1 MLVQPS
7 LTITHWVKVVY
18 TNNFIL
24 LEKFITSNFAV
35 SSYTLKILG
44 LAYETLTNKF
54 TNCAEE
60 LAANGQIDWADPK
73 YLSWC
78 NMNNT
83 FTPFFTENCEGS
95 AHLIDHF
102 FTRVWSFRAFS
113 VDVLSYDVPIFKI
126 PPRGGLPEISYSD
139 HEAISANIR
148 IKIDC
153 IYDC

>member
-1 MLVQPS
+1 M
-7 LTITHWVKVVY
+7 
-18 TNNFIL
+18 FI
-24 LEKFITSNFAV
+24 ISIFAV
-35 SSYTLKILG
+35 SSYTLNILG
-44 LAYETLTNKF
+44 LAYETLTNKL

-60 LAANGQIDWADPK
+60 LTDKVKLDWEEPE

-83 FTPFFTENCEGS
+83 FTPVFTENCKGS

-126 PPRGGLPEISYSD
+126 PPRNGLPEISYSD
-139 HEAISANIR
+139 HEAINANIR

-153 IYDC
+153 TYDC